1 MSSIPWGSMLA
12 PRAGCLPMGWIPYDM
27 CHSQDE
33 CSPTG
38 LDAHLRGWMLT
49 HRAGCS
55 PGPSVRTARTSQ
67 LLKAMQHRW
76 LRSRSHPP
84 FPDHGRA

>member
-1 MSSIPWGSMLA
+1 MSSIPWGWMLA

-38 LDAHLRGWMLT
+38 LDAHPQGRMLT
-49 HRAGCS
+49 WSLCQDS
-55 PGPSVRTARTSQ
+55 KDLSVT
-67 LLKAMQHRW
+67 
-76 LRSRSHPP
+76 
-84 FPDHGRA
+84 